1 VKQWSVASRPAGL
14 SVNKEHNVVVACYGA
29 DKLQE
34 YTTHGTL
41 VREMSL
47 QQVGLTDPWH
57 ALQLSTGDY
66 VVSHSTSPGAVSV
79 VGVDGN
85 VVCRYHPTQTSNIGQ
100 MQDPGSLAVTKNGD
114 VLVADDDNERIVS
127 VDSSL
132 RYAQV
137 LALPVDVV
145 IAYPCSLC
153 LDESRGRL
161 YVSEHGKDRLLVFEC
176 MTA

>member
-1 VKQWSVASRPAGL
+1 MKQWSVASRPAGL